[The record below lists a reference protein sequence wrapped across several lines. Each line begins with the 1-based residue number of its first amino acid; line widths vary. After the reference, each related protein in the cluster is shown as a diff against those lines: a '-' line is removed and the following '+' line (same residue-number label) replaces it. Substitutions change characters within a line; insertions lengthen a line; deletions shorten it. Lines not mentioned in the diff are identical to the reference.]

1 MIIAAWLALSASFL
15 QRSLMVCF
23 THHGTI
29 ADLDRL
35 EHVKQELSAVT
46 GKKETVTGSR
56 SVVDLIRKVN
66 GLEGGSKVWDHT
78 SHAEEHGLLGDALE
92 AEGVLDDSL
101 KQTEN

>member
-1 MIIAAWLALSASFL
+1 MIAAWLALPASFAIINDGL
-15 QRSLMVCF
+15 F

-56 SVVDLIRKVN
+56 SVVDLIRKIN
-66 GLEGGSKVWDHT
+66 GLQRGGKIWDNT
-78 SHAEEHGLLGDALE
+78 SHAEEHSLLGDALE